1 MTLTQG
7 IAAQTEGILTRVE
20 TAEAE
25 VAGILQIEHIVLGC
39 NDPEANNYDEQAT
52 VTFPG
57 ACNYMMRSCAAILE
71 AMPGS
76 ASGGPSQPYPLL
88 IAPSAV

>member
-1 MTLTQG
+1 MALPQG
-7 IAAQTEGILTRVE
+7 IASQTEGILTRVE
-20 TAEAE
+20 QAEAE
-25 VAGILQIEHIVLGC
+25 VQGILQIDHIVLGC
-39 NDPEANNYDEQAT
+39 NDPEANNYDPTAT

-76 ASGGPSQPYPLL
+76 ASG
-88 IAPSAV
+88 AWA